1 MLDDRERELLE
12 EDAVGSYLAEQI
24 LIHMRKSGALSAR
37 FVVQVEDREY
47 EVFVGPKGESGER
60 IPGQLHITVDEILF
74 LESATEGI
82 RAMRGTDD
90 YKIATRLV
98 SRELMEDASKGSAV
112 LPGMHTFQV
121 TEDGREAVRI
131 FHAARGDER
140 DTDADEEES

>member
-12 EDAVGSYLAEQI
+12 ENAVGSYLAEQM
-24 LIHMRKSGALSAR
+24 LIHVRKSGALSGR
-37 FVVQVEDREY
+37 FVVGMEGREY

-74 LESATEGI
+74 LENATGGI
-82 RAMRGTDD
+82 RAMKGTDD

-98 SRELMEDASKGSAV
+98 SRELMEDAIKGSAV
-112 LPGMHTFQV
+112 LPGMHTFQI

-131 FHAARGDER
+131 FRAARGE
-140 DTDADEEES
+140 AAS